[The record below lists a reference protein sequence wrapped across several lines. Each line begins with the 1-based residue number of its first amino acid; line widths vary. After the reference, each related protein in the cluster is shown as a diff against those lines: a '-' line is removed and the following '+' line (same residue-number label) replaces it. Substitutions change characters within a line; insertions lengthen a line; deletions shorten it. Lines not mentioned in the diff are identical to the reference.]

1 MDSVDSWVNAK
12 IRFIAVG
19 GHALL
24 RGALC
29 TLLAHE
35 EDLVVIGQVPD
46 GEAALELVGRSRPDA
61 VLLDVERTGPETVR
75 TVMRMRDSSPSTR
88 LIAMTRCAE
97 PSFLRAL
104 TRAGAY
110 RCLTKET
117 TYSVL
122 VGALRGEAQESASV
136 SGPLAGLTQ
145 REAEIMGFVAQALS
159 NRQIS
164 RKLAITE
171 DTVKRHLHNAFKK
184 LGARSRLEA
193 VQRLYGGLT
202 QSSRPTVPHAGRTP
216 VGAGSGPDGVR
227 C

>member
-1 MDSVDSWVNAK
+1 MDSGANTK

-35 EDLVVIGQVPD
+35 EDLVAIGQVPD
-46 GEAALELVGRSRPDA
+46 GEAAVELVDHRRPDV
-61 VLLDVERTGPETVR
+61 VLLDVERPGTETVR
-75 TVMRMRDSSPSTR
+75 LVMRMRDSSPSTR
-88 LIAMTRCAE
+88 IIAMTRCVE
-97 PSFLRAL
+97 LSFLRAL
-104 TRAGAY
+104 ARAGVY
-110 RCLTKET
+110 RCLSKET

-122 VGALRGEAQESASV
+122 ISALRGEAQERASV
-136 SGPLAGLTQ
+136 AVPLAGLTP

-164 RKLAITE
+164 RKLAIAE

-184 LGARSRLEA
+184 LNARSRLEA

-202 QSSRPTVPHAGRTP
+202 QSGQSVSRATQHH
-216 VGAGSGPDGVR
+216 VGAESGPDMMCR
-227 C
+227 